1 MIGLDTNVLVRY
13 VMQDDPRQSP
23 KATRLIE
30 SLTSDQPGFVP
41 LVAIVELVWV
51 LSSSYGLNRDQI
63 AEALNLLLRSKELVI
78 DRAERVLQARSHP
91 QQGYRTALGI
101 LRLAKAYGNGRLEAA
116 CQRAARLRAIS
127 YRSLASILK
136 HGLDRQTAT
145 PAQASLPLHHA
156 NVRGPAYYH

>member
-1 MIGLDTNVLVRY
+1 MPYRYARQPVDVRSTAATVEIFHHGERLASHPRSRLPGRHTTVAAHLAPAHRAVAGWNAPRFLDWAARIGPHT
-13 VMQDDPRQSP
+13 Q
-23 KATRLIE
+23 T
-30 SLTSDQPGFVP
+30 
-41 LVAIVELVWV
+41 AI
-51 LSSSYGLNRDQI
+51 
-63 AEALNLLLRSKELVI
+63 
-78 DRAERVLQARSHP
+78 ERVLQARSHP

-101 LRLAKAYGNGRLEAA
+101 LRQAKAYGNGRLEAA